1 MTTQSRSD
9 YRVANQMKLTTCLLC
24 IVTFLSGCV
33 APGGKSK
40 FEKEVVADDVSIA
53 VLRAETFS
61 YLEHFTHK
69 VEATADEIIA
79 ATNDPQV
86 KREALLWKIYAIP
99 ACMVAQDH
107 PSPLVSFVDMWIL
120 TRQMRHFFENGP
132 EKDAFGDQQMVVV
145 RACRQLESQADEL
158 ARVYFNEAGYA
169 RAAKRVSEIANGN
182 PLDATGF
189 DRPFSPKDIET
200 IITGPDA
207 GIFAMAQ
214 NLEVEVQKLQIK
226 MGYYAALLPRIARW
240 QAELF
245 TEDLLDNEI
254 APIITDLQSG
264 ISEERQIILEDVN
277 RQRVETQEFAESQIQ
292 EFLKQITLER
302 EALTADTERII
313 AGSVKQ
319 IEELAQDEHAILR
332 EFVNQQRELTLN
344 SIHEERKETVDQ
356 LADIASNSVDRFYNN
371 LWFVLIVVWFG
382 IAGLIVVAR
391 ILFSPTRR
399 LKNDI

>member
-9 YRVANQMKLTTCLLC
+9 FKLANQMKLITSLFCV
-24 IVTFLSGCV
+24 VTFLTGCV
-33 APGGKSK
+33 APDGKSK

-61 YLEHFTHK
+61 YLEHFAHK
-69 VEATADEIIA
+69 VEATADEIIE
-79 ATNDPQV
+79 ATDDPKV
-86 KREALLWKIYAIP
+86 KREALLWKMYAIP
-99 ACMVAQDH
+99 AAMVAQDH
-107 PSPLVSFVDMWIL
+107 PSPLVGFVDMWIL
-120 TRQMRHFFENGP
+120 TQQMRHFFENGP
-132 EKDAFGDQQMVVV
+132 AKDAFGDQQMLVVN
-145 RACRQLESQADEL
+145 ACRQLDIQTDEL
-158 ARVYFNEAGYA
+158 ARVYFNETGYA
-169 RAAKRVSEIANGN
+169 RAAQRVSEIATDN
-182 PLDATGF
+182 PLDASGF
-189 DRPFSPKDIET
+189 DRPFSPKDIEA

-207 GIFAMAQ
+207 GIFSMAQ
-214 NLEVEVQKLQIK
+214 NLEVEVQKIQIK

-264 ISEERQIILEDVN
+264 ISEERQIILEDFN

-292 EFLKQITLER
+292 DVLKQITLER
-302 EALTADTERII
+302 EALTADMERVI

-319 IEELAQDEHAILR
+319 VEVLVQSEHAILR
-332 EFVNQQRELTLN
+332 EFADEQRALTLD

-356 LADIASNSVDRFYNN
+356 LADIAESSVDRIYSK
-371 LWFVLIVVWFG
+371 LWFVLIIVWFG
-382 IAGLIVVAR
+382 VAGLIVVAR

-399 LKNDI
+399 QKDNG